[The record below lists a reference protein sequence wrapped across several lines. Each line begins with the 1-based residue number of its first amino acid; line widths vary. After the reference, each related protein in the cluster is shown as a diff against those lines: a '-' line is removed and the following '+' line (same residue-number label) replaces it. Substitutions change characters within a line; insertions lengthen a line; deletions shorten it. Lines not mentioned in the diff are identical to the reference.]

1 MGAITGMAS
10 DITFGGWE
18 AVALIINAI
27 GARIFLNFPREMAE
41 DAGTAGWLETIYF
54 SILAFLLFYI
64 IARLYARF
72 NRKDI
77 LDIAGLA
84 GGETGRIIGGLLLL
98 GLILF
103 AGALILREYTENM
116 KIISLTDSPLGF
128 VMMFFAVAMVAACFL
143 GLEPIVR
150 FIAVSVPILTA
161 GFLFIVLMVAP
172 YYDPTHLLPVLGN
185 GLYGIFGKGFFKLS
199 TYSPLV
205 YLFLIPPFLKDQ
217 KSFQRIGYTALGVSA
232 LLLLISSLAYSL
244 VYSYPTSLEN
254 FLPVFQLARLIN
266 YGRFFQRLESVFVF
280 TFAIS
285 AMQYL
290 GVILFFA
297 VHVFKKIFRLE
308 YHRPLILPFA
318 VIMFSLAFVP
328 SNLMTAID
336 LETKTYVTFAWGI
349 TFILPI
355 IILLLARLR
364 AVPGPLRAHPGGSPP
379 TGGHLPESPPQGAS
393 ATYRRRR
400 SKGGGAQ

>member
-1 MGAITGMAS
+1 MAS

-18 AVALIINAI
+18 AVALIISAI
-27 GARIFLNFPREMAE
+27 SARIFLNFPREMAE
-41 DAGTAGWLETIYF
+41 NAGTAGWLEIIYF
-54 SILAFLLFYI
+54 SILAFLLFYL

-72 NRKDI
+72 NRKDL

-84 GGETGRIIGGLLLL
+84 GGETGRIITGLLLL

-103 AGALILREYTENM
+103 AGTLILREYTENM

-150 FIAVSVPILTA
+150 FIAVSVPILMV
-161 GFLFIVLMVAP
+161 GNLFIILMVAP

-185 GLYGIFGKGFFKLS
+185 GLYSIFGKGFFKIS

-217 KSFQRIGYTALGVSA
+217 KSFRRIGYTALGVSA
-232 LLLLISSLAYSL
+232 VLLLISSLAYSL

-266 YGRFFQRLESVFVF
+266 YGRFFQRLESVFVLA
-280 TFAIS
+280 FAIS

-297 VHVFKKIFRLE
+297 VHVFKKTFRLE
-308 YHRPLILPFA
+308 YHWPLILPFA
-318 VIMFSLAFVP
+318 AIMFSLAFLP

-336 LETKTYVTFAWGI
+336 LETKTYVAFAWGI

-364 AVPGPLRAHPGGSPP
+364 TAPGPLRPDPGGSPP
-379 TGGHLPESPPQGAS
+379 TGGHLPESPPRGAS

-400 SKGGGAQ
+400 SKGGGGQ